1 MTIRTIE
8 VVRVICGF
16 ICILTPGFLVAS
28 IMGLSVAIGHSGP
41 KAPLVFIPVAF
52 FITMMAYPAIYL
64 VCSLFAHVMST
75 IQWMKT
81 AFAIQLAPIAIPVFL
96 FLLMVLLPG
105 RLFVDPPLDVTQDQK
120 YEFKDFQGTVWR
132 TKVKVALA
140 DITRRQDRT
149 QITMLPPCFFDRTH
163 PGFISLHYLTIVQEL
178 PIGTKIRINRLME
191 TFGNAGGV
199 YVEATINDETAAKLN
214 KEFIN
219 KNKFIYWYSNERDV
233 SNNWGVNTEMLEKV
247 E

>member
-8 VVRVICGF
+8 VVRAICGF
-16 ICILTPGFLVAS
+16 ICILTPGFVVAG
-28 IMGLSVAIGHSGP
+28 IMGLSVAIGHGGP

-75 IQWMKT
+75 IQWLKT

-105 RLFVDPPLDVTQDQK
+105 RLFVAPPLDVTQDQK

-149 QITMLPPCFFDRTH
+149 QITMLPPCLFDSTH
-163 PGFISLHYLTIVQEL
+163 PGFISLQYLTIIRVL
-178 PIGTKIRINRLME
+178 PIGTKLQINRLMM

-199 YVEATINDETAAKLN
+199 YVEASIEDGTTFEMSHH
-214 KEFIN
+214 FSN
-219 KNKFIYWYSNERDV
+219 KNKFIHGSWDEKDFTNK
-233 SNNWGVNTEMLEKV
+233 WGVNPEMLEKAD
-247 E
+247 